1 MNRAGTSDRPLRVA
15 VIGSGPAGFYT
26 VQYLLQSGAGGVT
39 VDLYD
44 SLPTPFGLVRHGVAP
59 DHPKIKS
66 VTNVYHKLASRPDV
80 RFFGNVEYGKDLSL
94 AEFRSMY
101 HQVVL
106 CTGAQSDR
114 RLGIPGEDLAGSH
127 SATEFVAWFNGH
139 PDYAGLDFDL
149 GCRSAVVVGAGN
161 VAVDVARIL
170 CRTPAELE
178 ATDMADYAVEALRQS
193 KIREVHLV
201 GRRGPLQAAFT
212 NPEIKELG
220 EMEDAAARTLAD
232 EVELDDLSRQTF
244 EAAPDKATRRRL
256 EILGSFAGRHEP
268 EKARRL
274 TVRFL
279 VSPVKI
285 LGDGRVESVRLV
297 RNELYRSDDGSLRPR
312 STDRTESI
320 EAGLIFRSVG
330 YRGVPLPDLP
340 FDDRRA
346 VIPNRSGRIIDPSD
360 DRSIPGLYTAG
371 WIKRGPS
378 GVIGTNKPD
387 AAETVRCMVE
397 DVAAGIHL
405 LPSDAALEAPER
417 MLSRRGVQ
425 YVSYEDW
432 TEIDAREVA
441 RGRALDRPRLKFTDR
456 KDFMAQLDR
465 RPGHAPH

>member
-1 MNRAGTSDRPLRVA
+1 VA
-15 VIGSGPAGFYT
+15 VVGSGPAGFYT
-26 VQYLLQSGAGGVT
+26 VAHLLAGGPREVT
-39 VDLYD
+39 VDLFD

-66 VTNVYHKLASRPDV
+66 VTNVYHKLASRPEV
-80 RFFGNVEYGKDLSL
+80 RFFGNVQYGKDLSL
-94 AEFRSMY
+94 AELRSMY
-101 HQVVL
+101 HQVVF

-139 PDYAGLDFDL
+139 PDYAGLEFDL

-170 CRTPAELE
+170 CRTPAELQE
-178 ATDMADYAVEALRQS
+178 TDMADHAVEALRKS
-193 KIREVHLV
+193 EIREVHLV

-220 EMEDAAARTLAD
+220 EMEDASARTLAE
-232 EVELDDLSRQTF
+232 EVELDELSRQAF
-244 EAAPDKATRRRL
+244 DDSADRATRRKL
-256 EILGSFAGRHEP
+256 EILQSYAGRHEP

-279 VSPVKI
+279 VSPVEI
-285 LGDGRVESVRLV
+285 LGDGRVRSVRLV

-312 STDRTESI
+312 STERTELI
-320 EAGLIFRSVG
+320 EAGLVFRSVG

-346 VIPNRSGRIIDPSD
+346 VIPNVLGRIVDPSD
-360 DRSIPGLYTAG
+360 DRSIPGLYTSG

-387 AAETVRCMVE
+387 AAETVRCMAE
-397 DVAAGIHL
+397 DLAAGVHL
-405 LPSDAALEAPER
+405 RPSDTALDAPDR
-417 MLSRRGVQ
+417 TLRRRAVH

-432 TEIDAREVA
+432 IEIDAREVA
-441 RGRALDRPRLKFTDR
+441 RGKALDRPRLKFTDR
-456 KDFMAQLDR
+456 EAFMAQLDR
-465 RPGHAPH
+465 S